1 MKHPDLEDSG
11 RKPADNQTSGSV
23 SCLIGALQKFG
34 AQKHADEGVAA
45 GIQTC
50 FVPSN
55 AGETQ
60 MHIRRGGVKAQGGIH
75 IAVPVPPLISLALV
89 GISRWQGSE
98 RETTY
103 GRILKNQRQD

>member
-1 MKHPDLEDSG
+1 LVRENTLTK
-11 RKPADNQTSGSV
+11 V
-23 SCLIGALQKFG
+23 SPPVFRR
-34 AQKHADEGVAA
+34 V
-45 GIQTC
+45 

-55 AGETQ
+55 AGEAQ